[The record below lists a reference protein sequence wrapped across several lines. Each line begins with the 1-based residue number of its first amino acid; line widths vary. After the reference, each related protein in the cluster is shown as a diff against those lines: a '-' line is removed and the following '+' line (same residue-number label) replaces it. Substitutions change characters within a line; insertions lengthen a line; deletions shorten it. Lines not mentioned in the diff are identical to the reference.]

1 MNYQNLENEAKTY
14 SDLFKL
20 NQNFLFKLSNYY
32 KETGKLGVQFAIK
45 IKKYLDDIYMD
56 ILKQDRNTTYNKFLI
71 NFYNQKKN
79 FIEKLKTFFTN
90 IEKNF
95 GDKLAEYEKY
105 YKNKSKD
112 ILVKFNLLYKNLSEN
127 KSELDKWKNQYLTL
141 CQNSSELEK
150 KIISFQNQ
158 PDKKENLFKYK
169 VQLMNNQELKD
180 INKKNYYQE
189 QTKLNKILES
199 SELNYKNIISLIEK
213 ENIDQM
219 KYVGNI
225 INDSNQNFLTLTQD
239 FIEHLKE
246 IEKLKITLNAKRDWK
261 DIKKA
266 YSFSYEEGN
275 NKEKRFLL
283 EEFLDY
289 DSFKNNEKLNHISN
303 NNIQQSNSNN
313 IVTYEENEIKYLRAK
328 RIYNMGKLFF
338 IDFDDL
344 NEKEKE
350 INKIIINLISD
361 KKTINNDDFLKVIQ
375 YIENDDKNCITFMD
389 ILATHFCDT
398 QFISIKNYDNFYNLI
413 NIIVVILN
421 SAFDKKEIFDVC
433 FLIIFVAENCGYLGD
448 SKSTPYSFFF
458 EILSSK
464 TIFSS
469 TNFWKDLI
477 ETKIEIFSQLDIN
490 KEYNKRMKNIM
501 IKNNI
506 FGNIFGKIN
515 NNMESELM
523 LKQILKEK
531 ALIYFNEIFYSF
543 LKHFTHFNF
552 FKHEELLNIFSK
564 KYKIDETM
572 LKYFKSVIKSDN
584 IFYEQKKI
592 ISKIKSREKKS
603 ENEIL
608 FNYTSEKNFKKIENK
623 GIKCI
628 LFSLKYL
635 NRSDYISILC
645 LSKKYYK
652 PIQNIIYKQFL
663 LRKKNIEIKSH
674 LNAWKILLGYNEI
687 KNKHNYQKILE
698 LIKDKNS
705 KIINEN
711 IIELDIGRTH
721 IQKNKEENKIKLS
734 NVLKSISYEF
744 PEINYYQGMNQLAA
758 FLLNISDY
766 NEEEAFYIFAGI
778 ILNTKYC
785 SIFENNL
792 EKIRTLFYQYDRF
805 LNLYIPEIY
814 ICFDKNSV
822 NGGYFL
828 SSWFITLFT
837 NFFDDN
843 EENNNAKTIMLIF
856 DFFIFYGWKTFVKI
870 GIILFRSIMKEIL
883 EKNTECLL
891 PFLTGDIVKAEIIN
905 YKNTEQL
912 RDELNDIKYKIKN
925 ELFDNIAE
933 EFEIKKKIEF
943 FKKGNKINS
952 AF

>member
-1 MNYQNLENEAKTY
+1 MNYQNLENETKKY

-32 KETGKLGVQFAIK
+32 KETGKLGVQFTIK
-45 IKKYLDDIYMD
+45 IKKYLDDIYME

-79 FIEKLKTFFTN
+79 FFEKLKAFFTN
-90 IEKNF
+90 FEKNF
-95 GDKLAEYEKY
+95 GDKIAEYEKD

-127 KSELDKWKNQYLTL
+127 KSELEKWKNQYLTL

-158 PDKKENLFKYK
+158 PEKKENLIKYK
-169 VQLMNNQELKD
+169 IQLMNNTELKD

-199 SELNYKNIISLIEK
+199 SEVNYKHITNLIEK
-213 ENIDQM
+213 ENIEQM
-219 KYVGNI
+219 KYIGNI
-225 INDSNQNFLTLTQD
+225 INDSNQSFLTLTQD

-246 IEKLKITLNAKRDWK
+246 IEKLKIILNAKKDWK

-266 YSFSYEEGN
+266 FSFSYVEGI
-275 NKEKRFLL
+275 NKEKRFIL

-289 DSFKNNEKLNHISN
+289 DSIKNSENLNN
-303 NNIQQSNSNN
+303 NNIQQSNTNN
-313 IVTYEENEIKYLRAK
+313 TILNEENETKYLRAK

-344 NEKEKE
+344 DEKEKE
-350 INKIIINLISD
+350 INKIIINLLSD
-361 KKTINNDDFLKVIQ
+361 TKTITNDDFLKVIQ

-389 ILATHFCDT
+389 ILATHFCDS

-448 SKSTPYSFFF
+448 SKSTSPSFFF

-490 KEYNKRMKNIM
+490 KEYNKRMKNIVT
-501 IKNNI
+501 KNKI

-515 NNMESELM
+515 TNMESELM
-523 LKQILKEK
+523 LKKIFKEK
-531 ALIYFNEIFYSF
+531 AQIYFNEIFYSF
-543 LKHFTHFNF
+543 LKHFTHFNY
-552 FKHEELLNIFSK
+552 FKHEELLDIFSK

-572 LKYFKSVIKSDN
+572 LKYFKMVIKSDN
-584 IFYEQKKI
+584 IFNNQKKI
-592 ISKIKSREKKS
+592 ITKIKSKEKKS
-603 ENEIL
+603 ENDIL
-608 FNYTSEKNFKKIENK
+608 FNYTSEKNFNKIENK

-635 NRSDYISILC
+635 DRADYISILC

-652 PIQNIIYKQFL
+652 SIQHIIYKQFL
-663 LRKKNIEIKSH
+663 LRKRNIEIKSH
-674 LNAWKILLGYNEI
+674 LKAWKVLLEYNEI

-698 LIKDKNS
+698 LIKDKNT

-711 IIELDIGRTH
+711 IIELDIERTH
-721 IQKNKEENKIKLS
+721 IPKNKEENKIKLS
-734 NVLKSISYEF
+734 NILKSISYEF
-744 PEINYYQGMNQLAA
+744 PEINYYQGMNQVAA
-758 FLLNISDY
+758 FLLNICDY
-766 NEEEAFYIFAGI
+766 NEEEAFYIFVGI

-785 SIFENNL
+785 TIFENNL
-792 EKIRTLFYQYDRF
+792 EKMRTLFYQYDRC

-814 ICFDKNSV
+814 ICFNQNSV
-822 NGGYFL
+822 NAGYFL

-837 NFFDDN
+837 NFFDDS
-843 EENNNAKTIMLIF
+843 EENKNSKTIMLIF
-856 DFFIFYGWKTFVKI
+856 DFFIFYGWKTFIKI
-870 GIILFRSIMKEIL
+870 GIILFSSIIKEIL
-883 EKNTECLL
+883 EKDPEILL
-891 PFLTGDIVKAEIIN
+891 TFLTGDIVKAKIIDN
-905 YKNTEQL
+905 KHTEQL

-925 ELFDNIAE
+925 ELFDNIGE

-943 FKKGNKINS
+943 FKEGNKINS

>member
-1 MNYQNLENEAKTY
+1 MNYQNLENETKKY

-32 KETGKLGVQFAIK
+32 KETGKLGVQFTIK
-45 IKKYLDDIYMD
+45 IKKYLDDIYME

-79 FIEKLKTFFTN
+79 FIEKLKAFFTN
-90 IEKNF
+90 FEKNF
-95 GDKLAEYEKY
+95 GDKIAEYEKD

-127 KSELDKWKNQYLTL
+127 KSELEKWKNQYLTL

-158 PDKKENLFKYK
+158 PEKKENLIKYK
-169 VQLMNNQELKD
+169 IQLMNNTELKD

-199 SELNYKNIISLIEK
+199 SEVNYKHITNLIEK
-213 ENIDQM
+213 ENIEQM
-219 KYVGNI
+219 KYIGNI
-225 INDSNQNFLTLTQD
+225 INDSNQSFLTLTQD

-246 IEKLKITLNAKRDWK
+246 IEKLKIILNAKKDWK

-266 YSFSYEEGN
+266 FSFSYVEGI
-275 NKEKRFLL
+275 NKEKRFIL

-289 DSFKNNEKLNHISN
+289 DSIKNSENLNN
-303 NNIQQSNSNN
+303 NNIQQSNTNN
-313 IVTYEENEIKYLRAK
+313 TILNEENETKYLRAK

-338 IDFDDL
+338 IDFDELD
-344 NEKEKE
+344 EKEKE
-350 INKIIINLISD
+350 INKIIINLLSD
-361 KKTINNDDFLKVIQ
+361 TKTITNDDFLKVIQ
-375 YIENDDKNCITFMD
+375 FIENDDKNCITFMD
-389 ILATHFCDT
+389 ILATHFCDS

-448 SKSTPYSFFF
+448 SKSTSPSFFF

-490 KEYNKRMKNIM
+490 KEYNKRMKNIVT
-501 IKNNI
+501 KNKI

-515 NNMESELM
+515 TNMESELM
-523 LKQILKEK
+523 LKKIFKEK
-531 ALIYFNEIFYSF
+531 AQIYFNEIFYSF
-543 LKHFTHFNF
+543 LKHFTHFNY
-552 FKHEELLNIFSK
+552 FKHEELLDIFSK

-572 LKYFKSVIKSDN
+572 LKYFKMVIKSDN
-584 IFYEQKKI
+584 IFNNQKKI
-592 ISKIKSREKKS
+592 ITKIKSKEKKS
-603 ENEIL
+603 ENDIL
-608 FNYTSEKNFKKIENK
+608 FNYTSEKNFNKIENK

-635 NRSDYISILC
+635 DRADYISILC

-652 PIQNIIYKQFL
+652 SIQHIIYKQFL
-663 LRKKNIEIKSH
+663 LKKKNIEIKSH
-674 LNAWKILLGYNEI
+674 LNAWKVLLEYNEI

-698 LIKDKNS
+698 LIKDKNT

-711 IIELDIGRTH
+711 IIELDIERTH
-721 IQKNKEENKIKLS
+721 IPKNKEENKIKLS
-734 NVLKSISYEF
+734 NILKSISYEF
-744 PEINYYQGMNQLAA
+744 PEINYYQGMNQVAA
-758 FLLNISDY
+758 FLLNICDY
-766 NEEEAFYIFAGI
+766 NEEEAFYIFVGI

-785 SIFENNL
+785 TIFENNL
-792 EKIRTLFYQYDRF
+792 EKMRTLFYQYDRC

-814 ICFDKNSV
+814 ICFNQNSA
-822 NGGYFL
+822 NSGYFL

-837 NFFDDN
+837 NFFDDS
-843 EENNNAKTIMLIF
+843 EENKNSKTIMLIF
-856 DFFIFYGWKTFVKI
+856 DFFIFYGWKTFIKI
-870 GIILFRSIMKEIL
+870 GIILFSSIIKEIL
-883 EKNTECLL
+883 EKDPEILL
-891 PFLTGDIVKAEIIN
+891 TFLTGDIVKAKIIDN
-905 YKNTEQL
+905 KHTEQL

-943 FKKGNKINS
+943 FKEGNKINS

>member
-1 MNYQNLENEAKTY
+1 MNYQNLENETKKY

-32 KETGKLGVQFAIK
+32 KETGKLGVQFTIK
-45 IKKYLDDIYMD
+45 IKKYLDDIYME

-79 FIEKLKTFFTN
+79 FIEKLKAFFTN
-90 IEKNF
+90 FEKNF
-95 GDKLAEYEKY
+95 GDKIAEYEKD

-127 KSELDKWKNQYLTL
+127 KSELEKWKNQYLTL

-158 PDKKENLFKYK
+158 PEKKENLIKYK
-169 VQLMNNQELKD
+169 IQLMNNTELKD

-199 SELNYKNIISLIEK
+199 SEVNYKHITNLIEK
-213 ENIDQM
+213 ENIEQM
-219 KYVGNI
+219 KYIGNI
-225 INDSNQNFLTLTQD
+225 INDSNQSFLTLTQD

-246 IEKLKITLNAKRDWK
+246 IEKLKIILNAKKDWK
-261 DIKKA
+261 DIKKTF
-266 YSFSYEEGN
+266 SFSYVEGI
-275 NKEKRFLL
+275 NKEKRFIL

-289 DSFKNNEKLNHISN
+289 DSIKNSENLNN
-303 NNIQQSNSNN
+303 NNIQQSNTNN
-313 IVTYEENEIKYLRAK
+313 TILNEENETKYLRAK

-338 IDFDDL
+338 IDFDELD
-344 NEKEKE
+344 EKEKE
-350 INKIIINLISD
+350 INKIIINLLSD
-361 KKTINNDDFLKVIQ
+361 TKTITNDDFLKVIQ
-375 YIENDDKNCITFMD
+375 FIENDDKNCITFMD
-389 ILATHFCDT
+389 ILATHFCDS

-448 SKSTPYSFFF
+448 SKSTSPSFFF

-490 KEYNKRMKNIM
+490 KEYNKRMKNIVT
-501 IKNNI
+501 KNKI

-515 NNMESELM
+515 TNMESELM
-523 LKQILKEK
+523 LKKIFKEK
-531 ALIYFNEIFYSF
+531 AQIYFNEIFYSF
-543 LKHFTHFNF
+543 LKHFTHFNY

-572 LKYFKSVIKSDN
+572 LKYFKMVIKSDN
-584 IFYEQKKI
+584 IFNNQKKI
-592 ISKIKSREKKS
+592 ITKIKSKEKKS
-603 ENEIL
+603 ENDIL
-608 FNYTSEKNFKKIENK
+608 FNYTSEKNFNKIENK

-635 NRSDYISILC
+635 DRADYISILC

-652 PIQNIIYKQFL
+652 SIQHIIYKQFL
-663 LRKKNIEIKSH
+663 LRKRNIEIKSH
-674 LNAWKILLGYNEI
+674 LKAWKVLLEYNEI

-698 LIKDKNS
+698 LIKDKNT

-711 IIELDIGRTH
+711 IIELDIDRTH
-721 IQKNKEENKIKLS
+721 IPKNKEENKIKLS
-734 NVLKSISYEF
+734 NILKSISYEF
-744 PEINYYQGMNQLAA
+744 PEINYYQGMNQVAA
-758 FLLNISDY
+758 FLLNICDY
-766 NEEEAFYIFAGI
+766 NEEEAFYIFVGI

-785 SIFENNL
+785 TIFENNL
-792 EKIRTLFYQYDRF
+792 EKMRTLFYQYDRC

-814 ICFDKNSV
+814 ICFNQNSA
-822 NGGYFL
+822 NSGYFL

-837 NFFDDN
+837 NFFDDS
-843 EENNNAKTIMLIF
+843 EENKNSKTIMLIF
-856 DFFIFYGWKTFVKI
+856 DFFIFYGWKTFIKI
-870 GIILFRSIMKEIL
+870 GIILFSSIIKEIL
-883 EKNTECLL
+883 EKDPEILL
-891 PFLTGDIVKAEIIN
+891 TFLTGDIVKAKIIDN
-905 YKNTEQL
+905 KHTEQL

-943 FKKGNKINS
+943 FKEGNKINS

>member
-1 MNYQNLENEAKTY
+1 M
-14 SDLFKL
+14 
-20 NQNFLFKLSNYY
+20 
-32 KETGKLGVQFAIK
+32 
-45 IKKYLDDIYMD
+45 
-56 ILKQDRNTTYNKFLI
+56 
-71 NFYNQKKN
+71 
-79 FIEKLKTFFTN
+79 
-90 IEKNF
+90 
-95 GDKLAEYEKY
+95 
-105 YKNKSKD
+105 
-112 ILVKFNLLYKNLSEN
+112 
-127 KSELDKWKNQYLTL
+127 

-158 PDKKENLFKYK
+158 PEKKENLIKYK
-169 VQLMNNQELKD
+169 IQLMNNTELKD

-199 SELNYKNIISLIEK
+199 SEVNYKHITNLIEK
-213 ENIDQM
+213 ENIEQM
-219 KYVGNI
+219 KYIGNI
-225 INDSNQNFLTLTQD
+225 INDSNQSFLTLTQD

-246 IEKLKITLNAKRDWK
+246 IEKLKIILNAKKDWK

-266 YSFSYEEGN
+266 FSFSYVEGI
-275 NKEKRFLL
+275 NKEKRFIL

-289 DSFKNNEKLNHISN
+289 DSIKNSENLNN
-303 NNIQQSNSNN
+303 NNIQQSNTNN
-313 IVTYEENEIKYLRAK
+313 TILNEENETKYLRAK

-338 IDFDDL
+338 IDFDELD
-344 NEKEKE
+344 EKEKE
-350 INKIIINLISD
+350 INKIIINLLSD
-361 KKTINNDDFLKVIQ
+361 TKTITNDDFLKVIQ
-375 YIENDDKNCITFMD
+375 FIENDDKNCITFMD
-389 ILATHFCDT
+389 ILATHFCDS

-448 SKSTPYSFFF
+448 SKSTQPSFFF

-469 TNFWKDLI
+469 TNFWKDLN

-490 KEYNKRMKNIM
+490 KEYNKRMKNIVT
-501 IKNNI
+501 KNKI

-515 NNMESELM
+515 TNMESELM
-523 LKQILKEK
+523 LKKIFKEK
-531 ALIYFNEIFYSF
+531 AQIYFNEIFYSF
-543 LKHFTHFNF
+543 LKHFTHFNY

-572 LKYFKSVIKSDN
+572 LKYFKMVIKSDN
-584 IFYEQKKI
+584 IFNNQKKI
-592 ISKIKSREKKS
+592 ITKIKTKEKKS
-603 ENEIL
+603 GNELL
-608 FNYTSEKNFKKIENK
+608 FNYTSEKNFNKIENK

-635 NRSDYISILC
+635 DRADYISILC

-652 PIQNIIYKQFL
+652 SIQHIIYKQFL
-663 LRKKNIEIKSH
+663 LRKRNIEIKSH
-674 LNAWKILLGYNEI
+674 LKAWKVLLEYNEI

-698 LIKDKNS
+698 LIKDKNA

-711 IIELDIGRTH
+711 IIELDIERTH
-721 IQKNKEENKIKLS
+721 IPKNKEENKIKLS
-734 NVLKSISYEF
+734 NILKSISYEF
-744 PEINYYQGMNQLAA
+744 PEINYYQGMNQVAA
-758 FLLNISDY
+758 FLLNICDY
-766 NEEEAFYIFAGI
+766 NEEEAFYIFVGI

-785 SIFENNL
+785 TIFENNL
-792 EKIRTLFYQYDRF
+792 EKMRTLFYQYDRC

-814 ICFDKNSV
+814 ICFNQNSA
-822 NGGYFL
+822 NSGYFL

-837 NFFDDN
+837 NFFDDS
-843 EENNNAKTIMLIF
+843 EENKNSKTIMLIF
-856 DFFIFYGWKTFVKI
+856 DFFIFYGWKTFIKI
-870 GIILFRSIMKEIL
+870 GIILFSSIIKEIL
-883 EKNTECLL
+883 EKDPEILL
-891 PFLTGDIVKAEIIN
+891 TFLTGDIVKAKIIDN
-905 YKNTEQL
+905 KHTEQL

-943 FKKGNKINS
+943 FKEGNKINS

>member
-246 IEKLKITLNAKRDWK
+246 IEKLKITLNAKKDWK

-389 ILATHFCDT
+389 ILATHFCDS

-421 SAFDKKEIFDVC
+421 SAFDFNN
-433 FLIIFVAENCGYLGD
+433 FRCG
-448 SKSTPYSFFF
+448 K
-458 EILSSK
+458 
-464 TIFSS
+464 
-469 TNFWKDLI
+469 
-477 ETKIEIFSQLDIN
+477 
-490 KEYNKRMKNIM
+490 
-501 IKNNI
+501 
-506 FGNIFGKIN
+506 
-515 NNMESELM
+515 
-523 LKQILKEK
+523 
-531 ALIYFNEIFYSF
+531 
-543 LKHFTHFNF
+543 
-552 FKHEELLNIFSK
+552 
-564 KYKIDETM
+564 
-572 LKYFKSVIKSDN
+572 
-584 IFYEQKKI
+584 
-592 ISKIKSREKKS
+592 
-603 ENEIL
+603 
-608 FNYTSEKNFKKIENK
+608 
-623 GIKCI
+623 
-628 LFSLKYL
+628 
-635 NRSDYISILC
+635 
-645 LSKKYYK
+645 
-652 PIQNIIYKQFL
+652 
-663 LRKKNIEIKSH
+663 LR
-674 LNAWKILLGYNEI
+674 
-687 KNKHNYQKILE
+687 
-698 LIKDKNS
+698 
-705 KIINEN
+705 
-711 IIELDIGRTH
+711 
-721 IQKNKEENKIKLS
+721 
-734 NVLKSISYEF
+734 
-744 PEINYYQGMNQLAA
+744 
-758 FLLNISDY
+758 
-766 NEEEAFYIFAGI
+766 
-778 ILNTKYC
+778 
-785 SIFENNL
+785 
-792 EKIRTLFYQYDRF
+792 
-805 LNLYIPEIY
+805 
-814 ICFDKNSV
+814 
-822 NGGYFL
+822 
-828 SSWFITLFT
+828 
-837 NFFDDN
+837 
-843 EENNNAKTIMLIF
+843 
-856 DFFIFYGWKTFVKI
+856 
-870 GIILFRSIMKEIL
+870 LFR
-883 EKNTECLL
+883 
-891 PFLTGDIVKAEIIN
+891 
-905 YKNTEQL
+905 
-912 RDELNDIKYKIKN
+912 R
-925 ELFDNIAE
+925 
-933 EFEIKKKIEF
+933 
-943 FKKGNKINS
+943 
-952 AF
+952 